1 MSHASQ
7 QHGELPPDF
16 ELLIRPRGAISLR
29 DLGDLWSNRE
39 LLWSLAMRD
48 VSVRYKQSLLGV
60 AWALLQPVSQMII
73 FSVLFNRFAG
83 IRADMPVA
91 YPLFCL
97 AGLVVWTLF
106 ANGLAHASE
115 SLINNA
121 NVITKVYFPRAV
133 IPVASIVTA
142 MVDFSIGFALLML
155 LIPLFGAHYH
165 WSLVLAIPVAGLA
178 AFAALALGL
187 WTSAVNIQFRDVRYA
202 LPFFIQMLIFLTPVF
217 YSASMIPPRYR
228 PLLDLNP
235 MAAVVDGF
243 RAALFGTPL
252 PWARLGIA
260 FVIVSVVGA
269 VGFMYFRRMERS
281 FADRV

>member
-1 MSHASQ
+1 MSSPVAPD
-7 QHGELPPDF
+7 GALAPDF

-29 DLGDLWSNRE
+29 DFADIWRNRE

-60 AWALLQPVSQMII
+60 AWALLQPISQMLI
-73 FSVLFNRFAG
+73 FTMLFNRFAG

-142 MVDFSIGFALLML
+142 CVDFAIGFGLLL
-155 LIPLFGAHYH
+155 LLVPLFGAHFH
-165 WSLVLAIPVAGLA
+165 ASMLLAIPIAALAGLT
-178 AFAALALGL
+178 ALALGL
-187 WTSAVNIQFRDVRYA
+187 WTSALNIQFRDVRYA

-217 YSASMIPPRYR
+217 YPASMIPPRYR

-235 MAAVVDGF
+235 MAAIVDGF
-243 RAALFGTPL
+243 RAALFGLPFPL
-252 PWARLGIA
+252 ARLGFA
-260 FVIVSVVGA
+260 LAVVLVVGA
-269 VGFMYFRRMERS
+269 AGFMYFRHMERT